1 MRQAQ
6 ASLRGPVSGACAAAS
21 NNPPNADNTIHAA
34 AAWPDKDSSCPATSA
49 KAVPPTTVAPKP
61 NAPATVVAPNQA
73 VPKRGSARKVSAWN
87 SATVQAEA
95 GIAAWGWRRSPL
107 RAPPM
112 GSTAPPAK
120 ASGEANAPLLRS
132 PACGQSTQVPRILI
146 PGRSGRLWPGEGYAL
161 LLGAR
166 FRRVL
171 KF

>member
-1 MRQAQ
+1 VPGYLGKG
-6 ASLRGPVSGACAAAS
+6 ST
-21 NNPPNADNTIHAA
+21 ADYRRPETQCSRDGGRAE
-34 AAWPDKDSSCPATSA
+34 P
-49 KAVPPTTVAPKP
+49 
-61 NAPATVVAPNQA
+61 
-73 VPKRGSARKVSAWN
+73 GG
-87 SATVQAEA
+87 AEA
-95 GIAAWGWRRSPL
+95 RVCAKGERLEQCYCTGRGGNRRMGLEQESAESAAN
-107 RAPPM
+107 

-132 PACGQSTQVPRILI
+132 PACGQGTQVPRILV